1 MLSRVYET
9 AFLGFLFSAKN
20 LKITY
25 HSSIRLGEVYGKETP
40 LNHILLSIQGEI
52 LHVLLIHLVR
62 TRRQCFYLKSEGLKV

>member
-25 HSSIRLGEVYGKETP
+25 HSSIRLGEVYGERNTIESYTSFHSRGNSACFVYTFSQDKKAM
-40 LNHILLSIQGEI
+40 IL
-52 LHVLLIHLVR
+52 
-62 TRRQCFYLKSEGLKV
+62 FKV